1 MTGETDEDE
10 IGSPSAMAY
19 SDKKKSQRLENSD
32 K

>member
-1 MTGETDEDE
+1 MTGETDEEE
-10 IGSPSAMAY
+10 IGSPSVMAY